1 MPLAGQWGAKIR
13 SAGVQKKFC
22 VPYLYLGV

>member
-1 MPLAGQWGAKIR
+1 VGQWGAKIR
-13 SAGVQKKFC
+13 SADVQKKFC